1 MMKDE
6 GHSLVEWV
14 AYHKHIG
21 FDNICVYTN
30 NCGDGTDKMLVR
42 LQELGWVQHFE
53 NEVPEDKKPQ
63 PNALMLAT
71 KNDEVMDSEW
81 ILTMDADEF
90 LSVKVGRGWV
100 SDLVER
106 MDEDADAMAITWRFF
121 GANDI
126 TDWNP
131 GLVIENYTRAAPD
144 MFKKGW
150 GVKTIFKPYRDIKL
164 GIHRPH
170 IKKAKQEPANAKLL
184 FDQKWLNGS
193 GNPMPDEFSLS
204 GWRSTKP
211 TLGYKWAELNHY
223 AVKSYEAYL
232 LRRVRGNVN
241 NKEDK
246 YNAAYFALF
255 DRNEEEHMN
264 VTRHARGT
272 KKKMAQ
278 ILSDPIMR
286 ELQDKALEFHANRV
300 EMLRTSGEYDQWL
313 KDLKEASEVPLDKL
327 DEVLFVQHLPKEW
340 QQKVKELQAAGIPDK
355 KIAKMIAQTQT
366 AKKGD
371 TRKALL
377 EAAGENAEEKLDA
390 HQLKDKSSKGDT
402 LDNPFLNTD
411 AAAGLGVPLMN
422 ERTQKIALA
431 AQAADPNDA
440 SSARLIAKAEAARKA
455 MAAAPKPVSEAPSTA
470 TIDLD
475 QPAPSIDKIVAA
487 STVEASTTIES
498 PQDTV
503 PVPTDVAAKK
513 PAPKKPAP
521 KKPAAKKPAAK
532 KPAARKTPA
541 KKPSTTSRRKTPAK
555 PAASKA
561 TTTKSTAAKA
571 TTTKTAAA
579 KSTTAKKSATKTA
592 AKTTSTAKTTAKK
605 PATKSTVAPKK
616 ATSK

>member
-1 MMKDE
+1 MAKHQYTILSMMKDE

-30 NCGDGTDKMLVR
+30 NCGDGTDDMLIR
-42 LQELGWVQHFE
+42 LEELGWVQHFR
-53 NEVPEDKKPQ
+53 NDVPEDKKPQ
-63 PNALMLAT
+63 PHALALAT
-71 KNDEVMDSEW
+71 QNPEVMESEW

-90 LSVKVGRGWV
+90 LSIKVGRGWV
-100 SDLVER
+100 RDLIEK
-106 MDEDADAMAITWRFF
+106 MDDDADAMAITWRFF
-121 GANDI
+121 GASGV

-150 GVKTIFKPYRDIKL
+150 GVKTLFKPYRDIKL

-193 GNPMPDEFSLS
+193 GKPMPDEFSLS

-255 DRNEEEHMN
+255 DRNEEEHLN
-264 VTRHARGT
+264 ATRHAKGT

-286 ELQDKALEFHANRV
+286 DLQDKALEFHAKRV
-300 EMLRTSGEYDQWL
+300 AMLRSSGEYEQWVA
-313 KDLKEASEVPLDKL
+313 DLKTASEIPLDNL

-340 QQKVKELQAAGIPDK
+340 QQKVKELQAAGLSDK
-355 KIAKMIAQTQT
+355 KIAKMISQTQT
-366 AKKGD
+366 AKKGE
-371 TRKALL
+371 TRQALL
-377 EAAGENAEEKLDA
+377 AAAGENPEETLDA
-390 HQLKDKSSKGDT
+390 HQLKDKKGEGES
-402 LDNPFLNTD
+402 LHNPFMNTA

-440 SSARLIAKAEAARKA
+440 KGAKLLAKAAKAAKA
-455 MAAAPKPVSEAPSTA
+455 KKVSDAHTA
-470 TIDLD
+470 TVDLRE
-475 QPAPSIDKIVAA
+475 PAPPIDKIVAEA
-487 STVEASTTIES
+487 TLEASTSIES
-498 PQDTV
+498 PEGTV
-503 PVPTDVAAKK
+503 PVPQAVAVAKPATSTTAPAKK
-513 PAPKKPAP
+513 V
-521 KKPAAKKPAAK
+521 AKKPAAK
-532 KPAARKTPA
+532 APATKKPVARKPAPKKTTTA
-541 KKPSTTSRRKTPAK
+541 KKT
-555 PAASKA
+555 
-561 TTTKSTAAKA
+561 TAAKA
-571 TTTKTAAA
+571 TP
-579 KSTTAKKSATKTA
+579 
-592 AKTTSTAKTTAKK
+592 KTTSRKTSAKK
-605 PATKSTVAPKK
+605 GA
-616 ATSK
+616 

>member
-1 MMKDE
+1 MAKHQYTILSMMKDE

-14 AYHKHIG
+14 AYHNHIG

-30 NCGDGTDKMLVR
+30 NCGDGTDDMLIR
-42 LQELGWVQHFE
+42 LEELGWVKHFR
-53 NEVPEDKKPQ
+53 NDVPEGKKPQ

-71 KNDEVMDSEW
+71 KNPDVVDSEW

-90 LSVKVGRGWV
+90 LSIKCGRGHIGH
-100 SDLVER
+100 LVER
-106 MDEDADAMAITWRFF
+106 MDPAADAIAITWRFF
-121 GANDI
+121 GSNGI

-131 GLVIENYTRAAPD
+131 GLVTENYTSAAPD

-150 GVKTIFKPYRDIKL
+150 GVKTMFKPYRDMKL

-184 FDQKWLNGS
+184 FDQLWLNGS
-193 GNPMPDEFSLS
+193 GKPMPDEFSLS

-211 TLGYKWAELNHY
+211 TLGYKWVELNHY

-264 VTRHARGT
+264 ATRHAKGV
-272 KKKMAQ
+272 KKKMAK

-286 ELQDKALEFHANRV
+286 ELQDKALDFHAKRV
-300 EMLRTSGEYDQWL
+300 EMLRSSGEYDRWVAE
-313 KDLKEASEVPLDKL
+313 LKEAAEIPLDKL
-327 DEVLFVQHLPKEW
+327 DEVLFIQHLPKEW

-366 AKKGD
+366 AKKGE
-371 TRKALL
+371 TRQALL
-377 EAAGENAEEKLDA
+377 AAAGENAEERLDA
-390 HQLKDKSSKGDT
+390 HQLKGRESKGDS
-402 LDNPFLNTD
+402 LDNPFMNTE

-431 AQAADPNDA
+431 AQAADPSDA
-440 SSARLIAKAEAARKA
+440 GAAKLLAKAANARKVLDA
-455 MAAAPKPVSEAPSTA
+455 QAKATPDPTA
-470 TIDLD
+470 IVDMNE
-475 QPAPSIDKIVAA
+475 PAPSLDTIVDEA
-487 STVEASTTIES
+487 TVEASTNIES
-498 PQDTV
+498 PEGTV
-503 PVPTDVAAKK
+503 PVVDAA
-513 PAPKKPAP
+513 PAPKAT
-521 KKPAAKKPAAK
+521 
-532 KPAARKTPA
+532 RKTATKKTTTKA
-541 KKPSTTSRRKTPAK
+541 KTATSTKTTKPRTTKAKSTTSKA
-555 PAASKA
+555 AASK
-561 TTTKSTAAKA
+561 TTAAKA
-571 TTTKTAAA
+571 KTSKGKTTK
-579 KSTTAKKSATKTA
+579 
-592 AKTTSTAKTTAKK
+592 
-605 PATKSTVAPKK
+605 VAPKK

>member
-1 MMKDE
+1 MAKHQYTILSMMKDE

-30 NCGDGTDKMLVR
+30 NCGDGTDDMLIR
-42 LQELGWVQHFE
+42 LEELGWVQHFR
-53 NEVPEDKKPQ
+53 NDVPEDKKPQ
-63 PNALMLAT
+63 PNALALAT
-71 KNDEVMDSEW
+71 QNPEVMDSEW

-90 LSVKVGRGWV
+90 LSIKVGRGWV
-100 SDLVER
+100 RDLVER
-106 MDEDADAMAITWRFF
+106 MDDDADAMAITWRFF
-121 GANDI
+121 GSSGV

-150 GVKTIFKPYRDIKL
+150 GVKTLFKPYRDIKL

-170 IKKAKQEPANAKLL
+170 IKKAKQDPANAKLL

-193 GNPMPDEFSLS
+193 GKPMPDEFSLS

-255 DRNEEEHMN
+255 DRNEEEHLN
-264 VTRHARGT
+264 VTRHAKGT

-286 ELQDKALEFHANRV
+286 DLQDQALDFHAKRV
-300 EMLRTSGEYDQWL
+300 KMLRSSGEFEQWITEL
-313 KDLKEASEVPLDKL
+313 KAASEIPLDSL

-340 QQKVKELQAAGIPDK
+340 QQKVKELQAAGVSDK
-355 KIAKMIAQTQT
+355 KIAKMISQTQT
-366 AKKGD
+366 AKKGE
-371 TRKALL
+371 TRQALL
-377 EAAGENAEEKLDA
+377 SAAGENPEEKLDA
-390 HQLKDKSSKGDT
+390 HQLKDKTGDGDS
-402 LDNPFLNTD
+402 LHNPFMNTA

-431 AQAADPNDA
+431 AQAADPNDERGA
-440 SSARLIAKAEAARKA
+440 KLLAKVAKAK
-455 MAAAPKPVSEAPSTA
+455 KVSDAHTA
-470 TIDLD
+470 TVDLRE
-475 QPAPSIDKIVAA
+475 PAPSIDKIVEEA
-487 STVEASTTIES
+487 TLEASTTIES
-498 PQDTV
+498 PEGKV
-503 PVPTDVAAKK
+503 PVPQDTAKATPATSAKTAEKEIAKTPASKTPATKTAAAKK
-513 PAPKKPAP
+513 PATKTT
-521 KKPAAKKPAAK
+521 AAK
-532 KPAARKTPA
+532 KPAARKPAA
-541 KKPSTTSRRKTPAK
+541 KKPAVKKTTAAKKTT
-555 PAASKA
+555 A
-561 TTTKSTAAKA
+561 TIATTKST
-571 TTTKTAAA
+571 
-579 KSTTAKKSATKTA
+579 SRKTA
-592 AKTTSTAKTTAKK
+592 AKKEA
-605 PATKSTVAPKK
+605 
-616 ATSK
+616 

>member
-1 MMKDE
+1 MAKNQFTILSMMKDE

-30 NCGDGTDKMLVR
+30 NCGDGTDEMLIR
-42 LQELGWVQHFE
+42 LEEMGWVKHFR
-53 NEVPEDKKPQ
+53 NDVPEGKKPQ

-71 KNDEVMDSEW
+71 KNPEVMDSEW

-90 LSVKVGRGWV
+90 LSVKVGRGRV
-100 SDLVER
+100 SNLVEK
-106 MDEDADAMAITWRFF
+106 MDPEANAIAITWRFF
-121 GANDI
+121 GSSGV

-131 GLVIENYTRAAPD
+131 GLVTENYTHAAPD

-150 GVKTIFKPYRDIKL
+150 GVKTMFKPYRDIKL

-184 FDQKWLNGS
+184 FDQLWLNGS
-193 GNPMPDEFSLS
+193 GKPMPDEFSLS

-211 TLGYKWAELNHY
+211 TLGYKWVELNHY

-264 VTRHARGT
+264 ATRHAKGV

-286 ELQDKALEFHANRV
+286 ELQDKALEFHAKRV
-300 EMLRTSGEYDQWL
+300 EMLRSSGEYEQWV
-313 KDLKEASEVPLDKL
+313 KDLKEAGEVPLDKL

-340 QQKVKELQAAGIPDK
+340 QQKVKDLQAAGVPDK
-355 KIAKMIAQTQT
+355 KIAKMISQTQT
-366 AKKGD
+366 AKKGE
-371 TRKALL
+371 TRQALL
-377 EAAGENAEEKLDA
+377 EAAGENAAEKLDA
-390 HQLKDKSSKGDT
+390 HQLKGKESKGST
-402 LDNPFLNTD
+402 LDNPFLNTE

-440 SSARLIAKAEAARKA
+440 SAAKLLAKAENARKVLKSQEKA
-455 MAAAPKPVSEAPSTA
+455 SPKAVVDMRE
-470 TIDLD
+470 
-475 QPAPSIDKIVAA
+475 PAPSMETIVQ
-487 STVEASTTIES
+487 STTLEASSTIES
-498 PQDTV
+498 PDDTV
-503 PVPTDVAAKK
+503 PVPDTVVAKKTVAKK
-513 PAPKKPAP
+513 PAPKKAATKTATKKATPKKAAATKAAP
-521 KKPAAKKPAAK
+521 K
-532 KPAARKTPA
+532 
-541 KKPSTTSRRKTPAK
+541 
-555 PAASKA
+555 
-561 TTTKSTAAKA
+561 TTTKKP
-571 TTTKTAAA
+571 TTKKAAPKPSA
-579 KSTTAKKSATKTA
+579 AKKSAPKTA
-592 AKTTSTAKTTAKK
+592 NKTTTKPKTSKAKSASA
-605 PATKSTVAPKK
+605 ATKK
-616 ATSK
+616 ATKK

>member
-1 MMKDE
+1 MAKHKFTILSMMKDE

-30 NCGDGTDKMLVR
+30 NCGDGTDEMLIR
-42 LQELGWVQHFE
+42 LEELGWVQHFR
-53 NEVPEDKKPQ
+53 NDVPEGKKPQ
-63 PNALMLAT
+63 PNALALAT
-71 KNDEVMDSEW
+71 QNPEVTDSDW

-90 LSVKVGRGWV
+90 LSIKVGRGWIT
-100 SDLVER
+100 DLEER
-106 MDEDADAMAITWRFF
+106 MDPQASAMAITWRFF
-121 GANDI
+121 GANGI

-150 GVKTIFKPYRDIKL
+150 GVKTLFKPYRDMKL

-184 FDQKWLNGS
+184 FDQLWLNGS
-193 GNPMPDEFSLS
+193 GKPMPDEFSLS

-264 VTRHARGT
+264 ATRHAKGT

-286 ELQDKALEFHANRV
+286 ELQDKALKFHAKRV
-300 EMLRTSGEYDQWL
+300 EMLRSSGEYDQWL
-313 KDLKEASEVPLDKL
+313 ADLKAASEIPLEQL

-340 QQKVKELQAAGIPDK
+340 QEKVKELQAAGIPDK

-390 HQLKDKSSKGDT
+390 HQLKDKSATGDT
-402 LDNPFLNTD
+402 LDNPFMNTE

-431 AQAADPNDA
+431 AQAADPNDKDA
-440 SSARLIAKAEAARKA
+440 AKLLQKAATARKVLQTQK
-455 MAAAPKPVSEAPSTA
+455 KPEVPEATPEQA
-470 TIDLD
+470 VVDINE
-475 QPAPSIDKIVAA
+475 PAPPLARIVDEVTLDA
-487 STVEASTTIES
+487 STSVES
-498 PQDTV
+498 PDDTV
-503 PVPTDVAAKK
+503 PVASAPDEVAAK
-513 PAPKKPAP
+513 P
-521 KKPAAKKPAAK
+521 
-532 KPAARKTPA
+532 
-541 KKPSTTSRRKTPAK
+541 
-555 PAASKA
+555 KA
-561 TTTKSTAAKA
+561 TTTR
-571 TTTKTAAA
+571 
-579 KSTTAKKSATKTA
+579 
-592 AKTTSTAKTTAKK
+592 
-605 PATKSTVAPKK
+605 VAPKK
-616 ATSK
+616 ATPK

>member
-1 MMKDE
+1 MAKHKYTILSMMKDE

-30 NCGDGTDKMLVR
+30 NCGDGTDEMLIR
-42 LQELGWVQHFE
+42 LEELGWVQHFR
-53 NEVPEDKKPQ
+53 NDVPEGKKPQ
-63 PNALMLAT
+63 PNALALAT
-71 KNDEVMDSEW
+71 ANPEVMDSEW

-90 LSVKVGRGWV
+90 LSIKVGRGWIT
-100 SDLVER
+100 DIIER
-106 MDEDADAMAITWRFF
+106 MDPAASAMAITWRFF
-121 GANDI
+121 GSNGV

-131 GLVIENYTRAAPD
+131 GLVIENYTRGAPD

-150 GVKTIFKPYRDIKL
+150 GVKTLFKPYRDIKL

-170 IKKAKQEPANAKLL
+170 IKKAKQEPENAKLL
-184 FDQKWLNGS
+184 FDQLWLNGS
-193 GNPMPDEFSLS
+193 GQPMPDEFSLS

-264 VTRHARGT
+264 ANRHAKGT

-286 ELQDKALEFHANRV
+286 DLQDKALAFHAKRV
-300 EMLRTSGEYDQWL
+300 EMLRTSGEYDTWL
-313 KDLKEASEVPLDKL
+313 KELKDASDIPLDNL

-355 KIAKMIAQTQT
+355 KIAKMISQTQT
-366 AKKGD
+366 AKKGE
-371 TRKALL
+371 TRQALL
-377 EAAGENAEEKLDA
+377 AAAGENAEEKLDA
-390 HQLKDKSSKGDT
+390 HQLKDKESKGDS
-402 LDNPFLNTD
+402 LDNPFMNTE

-431 AQAADPNDA
+431 AQAADPKDA
-440 SSARLIAKAEAARKA
+440 GAQKLIAKA
-455 MAAAPKPVSEAPSTA
+455 AAAKRVKDAQKDSQTA
-470 TIDLD
+470 TVDLTEPAPPLD
-475 QPAPSIDKIVAA
+475 QIVEDA
-487 STVEASTTIES
+487 TVEASTTIES
-498 PQDTV
+498 PEGTV
-503 PVPTDVAAKK
+503 PIPEAAPAKTAVAPKTASVKKAPAKK
-513 PAPKKPAP
+513 PAAQKPAAPKRAASKAPAKKPATR
-521 KKPAAKKPAAK
+521 KTAAKKPAAK
-532 KPAARKTPA
+532 
-541 KKPSTTSRRKTPAK
+541 STTAR
-555 PAASKA
+555 
-561 TTTKSTAAKA
+561 
-571 TTTKTAAA
+571 TAAA
-579 KSTTAKKSATKTA
+579 KKPAAPKSATK
-592 AKTTSTAKTTAKK
+592 AKTASKTATQ
-605 PATKSTVAPKK
+605 K
-616 ATSK
+616 ATPK

>member
-1 MMKDE
+1 
-6 GHSLVEWV
+6 
-14 AYHKHIG
+14 
-21 FDNICVYTN
+21 
-30 NCGDGTDKMLVR
+30 
-42 LQELGWVQHFE
+42 
-53 NEVPEDKKPQ
+53 
-63 PNALMLAT
+63 
-71 KNDEVMDSEW
+71 
-81 ILTMDADEF
+81 
-90 LSVKVGRGWV
+90 
-100 SDLVER
+100 
-106 MDEDADAMAITWRFF
+106 MAITWRFF
-121 GANDI
+121 GANNV

-131 GLVIENYTRAAPD
+131 GLVIENYTRGAPD

-150 GVKTIFKPYRDIKL
+150 GVKTLFKPYRDIKL

-184 FDQKWLNGS
+184 FDQLWLNGS
-193 GNPMPDEFSLS
+193 GDPMPDEFSLS

-211 TLGYKWAELNHY
+211 TLGYKMVELNHY

-255 DRNEEEHMN
+255 DRNEEEHLN
-264 VTRHARGT
+264 ATRHAKGT
-272 KKKMAQ
+272 KRKMAQ

-286 ELQDKALEFHANRV
+286 ELQDKALEFHAARV
-300 EMLRTSGEYDQWL
+300 EKLRTSGEYDTWL
-313 KDLKEASEVPLDKL
+313 TDLKEASKVELDKL

-340 QQKVKELQAAGIPDK
+340 QQKVKELQAAGIADK

-390 HQLKDKSSKGDT
+390 HQLKDKSSKGNS
-402 LDNPFLNTD
+402 LDNPFMNTE

-440 SSARLIAKAEAARKA
+440 ASAKLMAKAAVAKRA
-455 MAAAPKPVSEAPSTA
+455 MAATTRAEPPTTA
-470 TIDLD
+470 TIDIEA
-475 QPAPSIDKIVAA
+475 PAPSIDDIMDAA
-487 STVEASTTIES
+487 TLEASTTIES
-498 PQDTV
+498 PSDTV
-503 PVPTDVAAKK
+503 PIPDNVATA
-513 PAPKKPAP
+513 APKKAAP
-521 KKPAAKKPAAK
+521 NKAAAKKPAAKKPAAK

-541 KKPSTTSRRKTPAK
+541 KKP
-555 PAASKA
+555 
-561 TTTKSTAAKA
+561 AAK
-571 TTTKTAAA
+571 
-579 KSTTAKKSATKTA
+579 
-592 AKTTSTAKTTAKK
+592 KTTA
-605 PATKSTVAPKK
+605 ARTKVAPKK